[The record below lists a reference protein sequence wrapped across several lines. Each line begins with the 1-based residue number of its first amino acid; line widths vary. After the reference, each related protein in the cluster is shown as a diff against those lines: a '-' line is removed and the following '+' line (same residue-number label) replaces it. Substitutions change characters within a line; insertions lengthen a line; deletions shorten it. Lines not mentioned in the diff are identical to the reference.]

1 MKNDLT
7 AQFSRNSYKLCKISY
22 HLHRFV
28 QIAVVGLL
36 WVAVVDL
43 VWVADV
49 SLVLVAVVDLVW
61 VATVSLVWV
70 AFKGQPFYYMHGL
83 YCLNVLTSIVL
94 CSFHLSLSIPLYCL
108 CLSLLSYVGHLYQLT
123 LIVDA
128 KEYPQSVA
136 V

>member
-1 MKNDLT
+1 M
-7 AQFSRNSYKLCKISY
+7 AVIEALCMWIVVVS
-22 HLHRFV
+22 LV
-28 QIAVVGLL
+28 WVAVGSIV
-36 WVAVVDL
+36 WVAVVSLVWVVVGSL

-49 SLVLVAVVDLVW
+49 SLVWVAVVGLVW
-61 VATVSLVWV
+61 VAVVGLVWV
-70 AFKGQPFYYMHGL
+70 AYKGQPFYYMHGL
-83 YCLNVLTSIVL
+83 YCLNVLTWIVL

-108 CLSLLSYVGHLYQLT
+108 WLSLLSCVGHLYQLT